1 MAIISVLSWEFLPSR
16 FRFYF
21 RRVLCFRWSETEED
35 PGPVSQWKV
44 SHSSQYGARRV
55 SRLSR
60 HSVRQRDINI
70 SNWKTS
76 FDSFFK
82 TNFEIFM
89 GVLSREE
96 QVSDISSQ
104 YDKTSPKT
112 ERRST
117 ELKNTIVRLE
127 SPSYSSNFLTVS
139 FARRPEAISLR
150 VVQPGPA
157 SPGEEN

>member
-1 MAIISVLSWEFLPSR
+1 
-16 FRFYF
+16 
-21 RRVLCFRWSETEED
+21 
-35 PGPVSQWKV
+35 
-44 SHSSQYGARRV
+44 
-55 SRLSR
+55 
-60 HSVRQRDINI
+60 
-70 SNWKTS
+70 
-76 FDSFFK
+76 
-82 TNFEIFM
+82 M